1 MRWMHFGSPP
11 NNMNAL
17 YKLINYRGV
26 QNHNKRS
33 RLGSSAILS
42 VLILFFMIIKVQ
54 AAVCYADP
62 KQAYEYLLAQENYET
77 QAREQ
82 AVVDINSASEGELV
96 TLDGIGSSKAQAI
109 ILYREMFGPFTSVDE
124 LEKVKGIGAKTIA
137 NNRARMRVQH

>member
-1 MRWMHFGSPP
+1 
-11 NNMNAL
+11 
-17 YKLINYRGV
+17 
-26 QNHNKRS
+26 
-33 RLGSSAILS
+33 
-42 VLILFFMIIKVQ
+42 MIIKVQ

-62 KQAYEYLLAQENYET
+62 KQAYEYLLAQENYEM

>member
-1 MRWMHFGSPP
+1 MRGNYIFVFFIRII
-11 NNMNAL
+11 L
-17 YKLINYRGV
+17 YIMYLNIKIYI
-26 QNHNKRS
+26 HNS
-33 RLGSSAILS
+33 LDFFW
-42 VLILFFMIIKVQ
+42 ILFFMIIKVQ

-82 AVVDINSASEGELV
+82 AVVNINSASEGELV